1 MKWVHANIIAFYT
14 TSASDCEFLL
24 KKKILIAQ
32 VYIVYF
38 VTSTIPLVYPTLL
51 LGIKLSNTSKHLPKI
66 IFKNIICNLFV
77 KDLISLRKPACF
89 FVGFFAFVSYL
100 ISFWML
106 KKSRNNIWFCFCYP
120 KNDIYLYS

>member
-1 MKWVHANIIAFYT
+1 MSSREYF
-14 TSASDCEFLL
+14 CFLYNKCFQL
-24 KKKILIAQ
+24 RVFAKKKKILIAQ

-38 VTSTIPLVYPTLL
+38 VTPTIPLVYPTLL

-77 KDLISLRKPACF
+77 KNLISLRKPACF

-100 ISFWML
+100 ISF
-106 KKSRNNIWFCFCYP
+106 
-120 KNDIYLYS
+120 

>member
-1 MKWVHANIIAFYT
+1 MSSREYY
-14 TSASDCEFLL
+14 CFLYNKCFQL
-24 KKKILIAQ
+24 RVFAKKILIAQ

-38 VTSTIPLVYPTLL
+38 VTSTIPLVYPSLL

-100 ISFWML
+100 ISF
-106 KKSRNNIWFCFCYP
+106 
-120 KNDIYLYS
+120 

>member
-1 MKWVHANIIAFYT
+1 MSSREYY
-14 TSASDCEFLL
+14 CFLYNKCFQL
-24 KKKILIAQ
+24 RVFAKKILIAQ

-38 VTSTIPLVYPTLL
+38 VTSTIPLVYPSLL

-77 KDLISLRKPACF
+77 KILISLRKPACF

-100 ISFWML
+100 ISF
-106 KKSRNNIWFCFCYP
+106 
-120 KNDIYLYS
+120 

>member
-1 MKWVHANIIAFYT
+1 MSSREYY
-14 TSASDCEFLL
+14 CFLYNKCFQL
-24 KKKILIAQ
+24 RVFAKKKNTNSSDI
-32 VYIVYF
+32 YVYF
-38 VTSTIPLVYPTLL
+38 VTSTIPLVYPSLL

-100 ISFWML
+100 ISF
-106 KKSRNNIWFCFCYP
+106 
-120 KNDIYLYS
+120 

>member
-1 MKWVHANIIAFYT
+1 MSSREYY
-14 TSASDCEFLL
+14 CFLYNKCFQL
-24 KKKILIAQ
+24 RVFAKKILIAQ

-100 ISFWML
+100 ISF
-106 KKSRNNIWFCFCYP
+106 
-120 KNDIYLYS
+120 

>member
-1 MKWVHANIIAFYT
+1 MSSREYY
-14 TSASDCEFLL
+14 CFLYNKCFQL
-24 KKKILIAQ
+24 RVFAKKKKILIAQ

-89 FVGFFAFVSYL
+89 LVGFFAFVSYL
-100 ISFWML
+100 ISF
-106 KKSRNNIWFCFCYP
+106 
-120 KNDIYLYS
+120 